1 MVSGV
6 EESLGRHFEAI
17 HFALEFNDV
26 RSKVRVLV
34 SFLQI
39 SSVDISLRWTR
50 ELKQMDGVFVVVND
64 HNVWLQWSHTDLR
77 GD

>member
-6 EESLGRHFEAI
+6 EESLR
-17 HFALEFNDV
+17 
-26 RSKVRVLV
+26 VRVLV

-64 HNVWLQWSHTDLR
+64 YNVWLQWSHTDLR